1 MTNVFKYLLLL
12 VNSSFFTYF
21 SLKSFPLIF
30 VIFLNRIH
38 LRIHF
43 HTHLCPYS

>member
-1 MTNVFKYLLLL
+1 MI

-21 SLKSFPLIF
+21 SLKSFSLIAI
-30 VIFLNRIH
+30 VFLNRIH

-43 HTHLCPYS
+43 CPYS

>member
-1 MTNVFKYLLLL
+1 MLIINSGVFA
-12 VNSSFFTYF
+12 YF
-21 SLKSFPLIF
+21 YLKSFPLIF

-43 HTHLCPYS
+43 HTHTHLCPYS

>member
-1 MTNVFKYLLLL
+1 MTNVFKYLLSL

-21 SLKSFPLIF
+21 SLKSFSLIT
-30 VIFLNRIH
+30 VVFLNRIH

-43 HTHLCPYS
+43 YNHICPYS

>member
-1 MTNVFKYLLLL
+1 M
-12 VNSSFFTYF
+12 F
-21 SLKSFPLIF
+21 SLKSFPLIS

-43 HTHLCPYS
+43 YTIFARIVEKVTI